1 MPETPDQVGSAD
13 VAIEYRDPRFAELD
27 AQIEAG
33 NADRHQRPATRK
45 RKRQRAGP
53 ALPCEVRKEVTHCA
67 RQLRQHRKLFISD
80 PTLKD
85 RVARALRSMLPPHRK
100 RGRPGLDSVTK
111 ATRLLKQFRRQSPHE
126 KPAQLWARVYPE
138 SIPGDADMDPERQKA
153 ERLLLRE
160 RGTQP
165 WQAASENGLR
175 TLGSVA
181 VKQIFPT
188 TARRGRGLRN

>member
-13 VAIEYRDPRFAELD
+13 VAIEDRDPRFAELD
-27 AQIEAG
+27 AQIKDEKE
-33 NADRHQRPATRK
+33 DPQQRPAAPK

-53 ALPCEVRKEVTHCA
+53 ALPREIRRTVTHCA
-67 RQLRQHRKLFISD
+67 RQLRQHRKLFMAD

-111 ATRLLKQFRRQSPHE
+111 ATRLLKQFRRQCPHE
-126 KPAQLWARVYPE
+126 KPAQLWARIYPE
-138 SIPGDADMDPERQKA
+138 AITGYASMDPERQKA

-160 RGTQP
+160 RVRSRGKQ
-165 WQAASENGLR
+165 R
-175 TLGSVA
+175 RRMVLGRWG
-181 VKQIFPT
+181 Q
-188 TARRGRGLRN
+188 